1 MDTENLA
8 LNPHDTRDR
17 FIADLQAAFVPP
29 ARWQCGIEYELF
41 GYTKDDMK
49 RLEPLRVSRVVERF
63 AGTSSGLIRENSV
76 TIGAR
81 FNDATMKHAHAP
93 TSDTGS
99 ELSIE
104 PGGQLEFSSLP
115 RRTLVE
121 LERDLNAY
129 LARLGD
135 IAQEENIILLAAG
148 FDPLCPLDEQHW
160 FPKRRYEVMRPFLAE
175 RGERAADMMT
185 RTCAVQASFDFSSE
199 NDLARKLELSTRLAP
214 IVTAMFANS
223 PFADG
228 KLTGYKSTRAATWRA
243 TDATRTG
250 GIPPVFDDGFDLAA
264 FVNFALHVPMLFVR
278 RGDDFL
284 PSGGIT
290 FDDFI
295 KRRDGFDRAP
305 LLSDWRE
312 HLSTLFTDVRLKN
325 QLEMRMADCV
335 EPSLALA
342 FAAFWK
348 GLLYDV
354 EAVTHALEIIPR
366 LSRDETLALHDA
378 VARDALAARL
388 DALHVLPLAKE
399 MVLLAS
405 DGLERIAPDE
415 VRFLDV
421 LRARVVEDEVCPAD
435 ILIAS
440 WHGSWNARTEKLIE
454 HLRDGNTA

>member
-8 LNPHDTRDR
+8 RTPNDTRDR
-17 FIADLQAAFVPP
+17 LAADLRAAFVPP

-41 GYTKDDMK
+41 GYEKDGLN
-49 RLEPLRVSRVVERF
+49 RLEPSRVSRLVERF
-63 AGTSSGLIRENSV
+63 TGTSSSLIKENSV

-81 FNDATMKHAHAP
+81 VHNVIAEHNDAP
-93 TSDTGS
+93 TYGISG

-115 RRTLVE
+115 RRTLAE

-135 IAQEENIILLAAG
+135 IAREENVILLAAG
-148 FDPLCPLDEQHW
+148 FDPMCPLDKQQW

-175 RGERAADMMT
+175 RGTRSADMMT
-185 RTCAVQASFDFSSE
+185 RTCAVQASFDFSSGE
-199 NDLARKLELSTRLAP
+199 DLRRKLELSTRLAP

-243 TDATRTG
+243 TDARRTG
-250 GIPPVFDDGFDLAA
+250 GVPPVFDEGFDIAA
-264 FVNFALHVPMLFVR
+264 FVDYALRVPVLFVR

-284 PSGGIT
+284 ASGGIT

-295 KRRDGFDRAP
+295 KCRNGFEPAP

-348 GLLYDV
+348 GLLYDA
-354 EAVTHALEIIPR
+354 EALTLALEIIPR

-388 DALHVLPLAKE
+388 DRLHVLPLAKQ

-405 DGLERIAPDE
+405 DGLSRIAPDE

-421 LRARVVEDEVCPAD
+421 LRARIIEDEICPAD

-440 WHGSWNARTEKLIE
+440 WHGAWNARTENLIE
-454 HLRDGNTA
+454 HLRVGNTT